1 MDFERG
7 IEAEELE
14 LEIAGFDVTCLVWDQ
29 DDVEAAVRNLVLFP
43 QFETHFR
50 NAFDLINTATS
61 FWLEEGSYAPCA
73 ESITRN
79 LYYLRDAIYDH
90 ASYAEAGSLPRVIR
104 GLLRASHSAADSQLV
119 ATYALVLA
127 TQALETLANWLFD
140 LELTTYGIDADL
152 IEHLKHDSP
161 RQYLALIE
169 KERDRSSGNEIR
181 AREEFATLLGEANQ
195 ALLMAS
201 LYRQVEQMDVFKKG
215 FNTSSLMHRI
225 LDDALSTKATRR
237 GQEAGNGNRDPSSA
251 KTLLIVFSLM
261 VGFFA
266 PTPGKSQRLR
276 PVKLCRSLKAVTAW
290 WERGHTKSRRIF
302 ILAAGVAQ
310 MALSRSNS
318 FHSAKRTMPGRDA
331 VQIQSQAAVRAVSLL
346 GVFLSAWRNSASSG
360 SSKCGCC

>member
-1 MDFERG
+1 MDYERG

-79 LYYLRDAIYDH
+79 LYYLRDATYDH

-152 IEHLKHDSP
+152 IEQLKHDSP

-237 GQEAGNGNRDPSSA
+237 GQEAGNGNRNPSSSIQTLAMDRRA
-251 KTLLIVFSLM
+251 KIKAAAEQIINGRKIEMRSLSDAELTNILSERK
-261 VGFFA
+261 GHGTKKTIREHLTA
-266 PTPGKSQRLR
+266 LGLR
-276 PVKLCRSLKAVTAW
+276 PLK
-290 WERGHTKSRRIF
+290 
-302 ILAAGVAQ
+302 
-310 MALSRSNS
+310 
-318 FHSAKRTMPGRDA
+318 
-331 VQIQSQAAVRAVSLL
+331 
-346 GVFLSAWRNSASSG
+346 
-360 SSKCGCC
+360 

>member
-43 QFETHFR
+43 QFKTHFR

-127 TQALETLANWLFD
+127 TQALETLANWLFG

-152 IEHLKHDSP
+152 IEQLKHDSP

-169 KERDRSSGNEIR
+169 KERARSSGNEIR

-237 GQEAGNGNRDPSSA
+237 GQEAGNGNRNPNSA
-251 KTLLIVFSLM
+251 IQTAAMDRRAKIKAAAEQIISGRKSEKRSLTDAELTNLLFDQAGNGTKKTIREHLTAL
-261 VGFFA
+261 G
-266 PTPGKSQRLR
+266 LR
-276 PVKLCRSLKAVTAW
+276 PLK
-290 WERGHTKSRRIF
+290 
-302 ILAAGVAQ
+302 
-310 MALSRSNS
+310 
-318 FHSAKRTMPGRDA
+318 
-331 VQIQSQAAVRAVSLL
+331 
-346 GVFLSAWRNSASSG
+346 
-360 SSKCGCC
+360 